1 MVKKIP
7 FCRRVYLRVGGVTI
21 GFSRLEA
28 AEKAY
33 YHSVAGAGPSE
44 TIRDF
49 MGLTEEEIDEIAE
62 MVDDAVTIEV

>member
-1 MVKKIP
+1 MSA
-7 FCRRVYLRVGGVTI
+7 VYLRVSGVTI

-49 MGLTEEEIDEIAE
+49 MGLTEEEIDEVAE